1 MKTFRFAFLSLLV
14 VLVVG
19 IEAAPLRVA
28 TYNIG
33 GNFGD
38 DDCGLC
44 PPDTIDH
51 QAVRDVIAR
60 VDPDVITLQEI
71 FDSDLEGN
79 PTHVEALAQ
88 ALGYEHVFIPTQ
100 SNLDPFLRS
109 IFLSK
114 YPFISTDRILSP
126 SGANEI
132 TRPMPVV
139 TIDVPGTISD
149 PTLIGL
155 HLRSAQGNS
164 QQFMRAI
171 EMRRIN
177 DYLDEQGL
185 TEEDNLIILG
195 DFNMDLDP
203 TTDSFST
210 VPTTVPSAFNLGDDV
225 LTELA
230 NGIPVTYTE
239 FPEDYLSTPALN
251 RLACSRVDGSRS
263 TIGGTFDGNNVTGGR
278 IIDHI
283 FISDILFN
291 NNFAC
296 EIYDS
301 RLDGISTG
309 LTKAGNPL
317 PASTATDA
325 SDHFLVFIDLE
336 LEDAIYTFDDSITSI
351 TENFDNFVGQSAPSF
366 WTSSNANWQG
376 LFSNQI
382 TVGAYAFDNHSNRSV
397 GVVPSENPMS
407 FSAVYQNDSSTVISD
422 LNLSYTARQFLASNP
437 GTTDILTA
445 SLSIDEGD
453 PIPLPD
459 LTFAATPDAT
469 TPSEIQ
475 RSTSLSGLSIPP
487 GSSFSLTLTATQGE
501 QTGSPFPD
509 EVFLNEIHYDNVSS
523 DQDEFLELVVT
534 PGFTGNLNDINVLL
548 YNGSNGEPYEIL
560 PLNEFDNFTT
570 PTLSNGYRIYTTLE
584 SGIQNGSPDGI
595 ALLINNEV
603 SQFLSYEGTLTA
615 STGAANGLTSV
626 DIGVEQSPAPP
637 VGTGSLGLTGAG
649 EESSDF
655 SWTQFE
661 DSPFTP
667 GQPNLGQTFTGAT
680 PLPPQA
686 FSFDT
691 IVVSI
696 NSSAADNDL
705 DGDPDSSDPDDDN
718 DNLPDVVEAIL
729 GTNPFSQDSDGDG
742 ILDGEEDSDDDGL
755 SNIAEVLVTLTAPN
769 DANSAFIASI
779 HPSSDNG
786 NELSLSF
793 PSLTGRTYTLLEG
806 TDLANLTNFTS
817 IATYEGSGEVIQHP
831 LNLNQTET
839 TFFQVHVT
847 LTTY

>member
-1 MKTFRFAFLSLLV
+1 M
-14 VLVVG
+14 
-19 IEAAPLRVA
+19 
-28 TYNIG
+28 
-33 GNFGD
+33 
-38 DDCGLC
+38 
-44 PPDTIDH
+44 
-51 QAVRDVIAR
+51 
-60 VDPDVITLQEI
+60 
-71 FDSDLEGN
+71 
-79 PTHVEALAQ
+79 
-88 ALGYEHVFIPTQ
+88 
-100 SNLDPFLRS
+100 
-109 IFLSK
+109 
-114 YPFISTDRILSP
+114 
-126 SGANEI
+126 
-132 TRPMPVV
+132 
-139 TIDVPGTISD
+139 
-149 PTLIGL
+149 
-155 HLRSAQGNS
+155 
-164 QQFMRAI
+164 
-171 EMRRIN
+171 
-177 DYLDEQGL
+177 
-185 TEEDNLIILG
+185 
-195 DFNMDLDP
+195 
-203 TTDSFST
+203 
-210 VPTTVPSAFNLGDDV
+210 
-225 LTELA
+225 
-230 NGIPVTYTE
+230 
-239 FPEDYLSTPALN
+239 
-251 RLACSRVDGSRS
+251 
-263 TIGGTFDGNNVTGGR
+263 
-278 IIDHI
+278 
-283 FISDILFN
+283 
-291 NNFAC
+291 
-296 EIYDS
+296 
-301 RLDGISTG
+301 
-309 LTKAGNPL
+309 
-317 PASTATDA
+317 
-325 SDHFLVFIDLE
+325 
-336 LEDAIYTFDDSITSI
+336 
-351 TENFDNFVGQSAPSF
+351 
-366 WTSSNANWQG
+366 
-376 LFSNQI
+376 
-382 TVGAYAFDNHSNRSV
+382 
-397 GVVPSENPMS
+397 
-407 FSAVYQNDSSTVISD
+407 
-422 LNLSYTARQFLASNP
+422 
-437 GTTDILTA
+437 
-445 SLSIDEGD
+445 
-453 PIPLPD
+453 
-459 LTFAATPDAT
+459 
-469 TPSEIQ
+469 
-475 RSTSLSGLSIPP
+475 
-487 GSSFSLTLTATQGE
+487 
-501 QTGSPFPD
+501 
-509 EVFLNEIHYDNVSS
+509 SS

-742 ILDGEEDSDDDGL
+742 ILDGEEDSDGDGL
-755 SNIAEVLVTLTAPN
+755 SNSAEVLVTLTAPN